1 MVGSSAGR
9 DLANTVFRASGKF
22 FHTTAE
28 GISHTYTDIT
38 RPLTALRPRGTEPFE
53 SLFERPSREDGVLMR
68 AGAERI
74 GEISRSMRRTDW
86 RYFTGDTMREV
97 ADNVN
102 PLKAKKFTP
111 NSSASALAVDDFLGG
126 TVSVAGQMKREATFD
141 EFLWMAVQRL
151 RDPFDRNMP
160 GGASEIAAYL
170 RYIPGARG
178 FLYLGRHNP
187 GVPPFANV
195 VSIAD
200 KDVYYVNGRNGIV
213 APLDKMARELPYCS
227 FTPTGPGDAWI

>member
-1 MVGSSAGR
+1 MVGGSAGR

-28 GISHTYTDIT
+28 GISHTYADIT
-38 RPLTALRPRGTEPFE
+38 RPLSALRPRGTEAYA
-53 SLFERPSREDGVLMR
+53 SLFEQPGREDGVLMR
-68 AGAERI
+68 AGAKRI
-74 GEISRSMRRTDW
+74 GEISRSMRWTDW

-97 ADNVN
+97 AENVN
-102 PLKAKKFTP
+102 PLKARRFTP

-141 EFLWMAVQRL
+141 EFLWMASQHL
-151 RDPFDRNMP
+151 RSPFDGNMP

-170 RYIPGARG
+170 RNIPGARG

-187 GVPPFANV
+187 AVPPFANV

-200 KDVYYVNGRNGIV
+200 EDVYYINGRNGIV
-213 APLDKMARELPYCS
+213 APLDKMAGEFPYCS
-227 FTPTGPGDAWI
+227 FMPTGPGDEWL